1 MRLGGGDESSRS
13 TSIRAIKALS
23 GNARSTAAAS
33 SADQNAGSRLIDVSC
48 PAIVTE
54 RLVGVPNFNF

>member
-1 MRLGGGDESSRS
+1 LGGGTLSTRS
-13 TSIRAIKALS
+13 TSIIAINALS
-23 GNARSTAAAS
+23 GNSRAAAAAS